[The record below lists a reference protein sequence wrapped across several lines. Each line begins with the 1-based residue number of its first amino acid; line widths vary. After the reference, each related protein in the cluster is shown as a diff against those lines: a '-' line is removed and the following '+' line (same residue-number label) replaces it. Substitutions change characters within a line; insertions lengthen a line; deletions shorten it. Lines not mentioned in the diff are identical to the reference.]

1 MLLTWL
7 FQTHDDCF
15 SRKWEESEH
24 ILKDHVALE
33 GVSREEDGEEI
44 CLGPNT
50 QDIPVHNVVQA
61 EFCLEVVKYKAI
73 NSWKRA
79 GVKHFK
85 TKFLLWL
92 LSCCVSPA
100 PSLGQG

>member
-1 MLLTWL
+1 MSLTWL
-7 FQTHDDCF
+7 FQAHDDCF
-15 SRKWEESEH
+15 SRKWEKSEH
-24 ILKDHVALE
+24 VLKDHVVLE

-61 EFCLEVVKYKAI
+61 EFCLQVVKYKAI
-73 NSWKRA
+73 NSWKTA

-85 TKFLLWL
+85 TKFPPWL
-92 LSCCVSPA
+92 LSCSASPA
-100 PSLGQG
+100 HSLGQG